1 MLKQFTTWLV
11 LLVMMIIV
19 VGFSVWLINL
29 FDYLDP
35 FNLCYINIE
44 SDVTRGNTKTIHQA
58 IEQIKKADKSDY
70 RNLCHFVN
78 VISENLCMAD
88 DPNRSSAWRDDVSG
102 CYLRGSKVIYL
113 NPSRAVDE
121 GTIAHRARIIKI
133 YSQKS
138 KNFWQQ

>member
-58 IEQIKKADKSDY
+58 IEQI
-70 RNLCHFVN
+70 
-78 VISENLCMAD
+78 
-88 DPNRSSAWRDDVSG
+88 
-102 CYLRGSKVIYL
+102 
-113 NPSRAVDE
+113 
-121 GTIAHRARIIKI
+121 
-133 YSQKS
+133 
-138 KNFWQQ
+138 